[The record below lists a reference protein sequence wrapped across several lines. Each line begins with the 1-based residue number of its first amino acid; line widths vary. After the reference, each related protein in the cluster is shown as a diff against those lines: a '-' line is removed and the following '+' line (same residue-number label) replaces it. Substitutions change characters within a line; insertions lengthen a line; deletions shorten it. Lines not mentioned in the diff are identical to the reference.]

1 MTSVLFRRI
10 AVAARAC
17 FLALPLLG
25 VILIASPARAFVEG
39 VETFDLDNGMQV
51 VVIPDRRAPVV
62 THMVW
67 YRVGAA
73 DEPIGQAGIAHFLE
87 HLLFKG
93 TKNNPD
99 GAFSKYIAS
108 VGGQENAFTSS
119 DYTAYFQRVAKEHLG
134 DMMRFEADRMANLIL
149 TEAVVDPERDVVIEE
164 RKSRTDNN
172 PGAQMSEA
180 LSAALWFE
188 HPYGRPVIG
197 WMNEIENLTLE
208 HAISFYD
215 RYYTPNNAILIV
227 AGDVTTDEV
236 RRLAEETYGKVE
248 RRAETPPRMR
258 AEEPVHRTHRM
269 VRLQSPLVT
278 QASMMR
284 TYVVPSYTTA
294 HNNGAGWEG
303 EALDLFAE
311 LAIRGSTS
319 ALYQKLVVEEKIAVS
334 IGGYYRGSALDDTE
348 LAIFAT
354 PAPDVSLGE
363 LEAAIDRELAAFLDS
378 EIAEEDLA
386 RVKRSVLA
394 GAIYAQDSQ
403 QTLARVFGIAL
414 TTGGTV
420 ERVLAWPDRVR
431 AVTAE
436 QILEVGRKY
445 LLKTRSAT
453 GYLVPPTP
461 PRS

>member
-1 MTSVLFRRI
+1 MTFAASLRI
-10 AVAARAC
+10 AASARATV
-17 FLALPLLG
+17 LALPLLAL
-25 VILIASPARAFVEG
+25 ILAVTPARAFVEG
-39 VETFDLDNGMQV
+39 VETFELDNGMQV

-93 TKNNPD
+93 TKNHPD

-149 TEAVVDPERDVVIEE
+149 TEEVVAPERDVVIEE

-172 PGAQMSEA
+172 PGAQMGEA
-180 LSAALWFE
+180 LSATLWFE

-197 WMNEIENLTLE
+197 WMNEIEDLTLE
-208 HAISFYD
+208 DAINFYD
-215 RYYTPNNAILIV
+215 RFYTPNNAILIV
-227 AGDVTTDEV
+227 AGDVTADEV
-236 RRLAEETYGKVE
+236 RTLAQQTYGKLE

-258 AEEPVHRTHRM
+258 PEEPVHRTHRM

-284 TYVVPSYTTA
+284 TYAVPSYTTA
-294 HNNGAGWEG
+294 HNADAAWEA

-311 LAIRGSTS
+311 LAFGGSTS
-319 ALYQKLVVEEKIAVS
+319 ALYQRLVVEQKVAVS

-348 LAIFAT
+348 MAIFGT

-363 LEAAIDRELAAFLDS
+363 LEAAIDRELEAFLESDIT
-378 EIAEEDLA
+378 EDDLA

-414 TTGGTV
+414 TTGGSV
-420 ERVLAWPDRVR
+420 ERVLAWPERVR

-445 LLKTRSAT
+445 LDKNRAAT
-453 GYLVPPTP
+453 GYLMPPAP